1 MARFIIRMSSLM
13 PEVVNVRQVGRDV
26 EQIAQTLSKVP
37 GFQFAQVL
45 RNVLLKARRKRHL
58 PPASKP
64 ASPQRG
70 PLALPTVAANSSSP
84 VDLSSGN
91 FNTTPTGMG
100 GGGSD
105 PGLTSDLD
113 FLYAEQLF
121 SDTGVLGGGS
131 ASMPPSALNP
141 TSLHDQLFPFD
152 GLYSFPPLG
161 ESTSHRTA
169 C

>member
-1 MARFIIRMSSLM
+1 MSSLM
-13 PEVVNVRQVGRDV
+13 PEEVNVRKVGRDV

-45 RNVLLKARRKRHL
+45 RNVLVKARRKRHL

-70 PLALPTVAANSSSP
+70 PLALPAFNANSSSP
-84 VDLSSGN
+84 VDLN
-91 FNTTPTGMG
+91 FNTTPTGMSAG
-100 GGGSD
+100 NESGF
-105 PGLTSDLD
+105 TTDLD

-121 SDTGVLGGGS
+121 SDTTGSMGVGVPG
-131 ASMPPSALNP
+131 MPPSALNP

-161 ESTSHRTA
+161 ESRSIIR
-169 C
+169 